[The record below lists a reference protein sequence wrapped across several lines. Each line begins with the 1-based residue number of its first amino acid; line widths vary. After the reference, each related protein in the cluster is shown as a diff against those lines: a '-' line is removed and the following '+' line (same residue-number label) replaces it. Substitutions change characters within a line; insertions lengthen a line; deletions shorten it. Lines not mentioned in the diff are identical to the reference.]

1 MTILITYP
9 YQTKKGN
16 KDFFK
21 RKNKELTKLDWAK
34 WSGWFATD
42 GNFTVEKNNGY
53 KCELELKDKQ
63 PLELFSKIFECS
75 LTSRTKNTVTPKTQ
89 YSPSKKYRLTT
100 FRCKLSGEK
109 AKWFTKNVYP
119 YLLKEE
125 KKDYAE
131 KILGYQPLSKDVE
144 MWTRNEITSYLGSAI
159 CGDGCATLDER
170 SKNGSKYMEMALFS
184 NDPQYLSDVKYIV
197 ENKYKI
203 YIPLQAKHIYQT
215 KEGEKT
221 MYYLRFAGSQI
232 NSQNLPFFKRLIED
246 NVMTLDRKKHNVQK
260 FITSVS

>member
-1 MTILITYP
+1 MTILIKYP

-75 LTSRTKNTVTPKTQ
+75 LTSRTRNTVTPKRQ
-89 YSPSKKYRLTT
+89 YSPSRKYRITT

-131 KILGYQPLSKDVE
+131 KLLGYQPLSKDVE
-144 MWTRNEITSYLGSAI
+144 IWTRNEITSYLGSAI
-159 CGDGCATLDER
+159 CGDGRATLDER
-170 SKNGSKYMEMALFS
+170 SPNGFKYMEMALFS

-203 YIPLQAKHIYQT
+203 YIYI
-215 KEGEKT
+215 
-221 MYYLRFAGSQI
+221 I
-232 NSQNLPFFKRLIED
+232 
-246 NVMTLDRKKHNVQK
+246 
-260 FITSVS
+260 